1 MNPSSIKANPVQINK
16 SLSINHEH
24 NTCSYPLRSTV
35 HRTEALRVTVN
46 ETNFTKTQWHPCVYP
61 EILAILFYAIIISNM
76 FTDTNSETIKLYQHA
91 NRPYSHYTKEALTP
105 SIDVSNVSHTFL
117 SLTLYTHTL
126 SHTLSHT
133 HSLTLVCYARLH
145 NNIILIHSILK
156 GYSPLK
162 WLCKKYNCHCCHC
175 IDDYETGD
183 DGMYNVCV

>member
-1 MNPSSIKANPVQINK
+1 MSLYDEEHTVILINRQTNLPEQRYHLV
-16 SLSINHEH
+16 LS
-24 NTCSYPLRSTV
+24 PL
-35 HRTEALRVTVN
+35 HL
-46 ETNFTKTQWHPCVYP
+46 Q
-61 EILAILFYAIIISNM
+61 
-76 FTDTNSETIKLYQHA
+76 
-91 NRPYSHYTKEALTP
+91 
-105 SIDVSNVSHTFL
+105 
-117 SLTLYTHTL
+117 HTL

-133 HSLTLVCYARLH
+133 HSLSLVCYARLH